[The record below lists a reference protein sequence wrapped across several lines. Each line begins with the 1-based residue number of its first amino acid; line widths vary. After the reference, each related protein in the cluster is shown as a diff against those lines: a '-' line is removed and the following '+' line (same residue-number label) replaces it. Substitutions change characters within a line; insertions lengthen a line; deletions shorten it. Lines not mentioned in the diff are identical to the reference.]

1 MSDPL
6 EDFIRNNSG
15 SFDREQPPLGHQKRF
30 EQRLTSQEE
39 KGYSRFSEKALNRTN
54 AFKRIVYMAAAA
66 ILVFGAVFV
75 YQNYDLVPVEEKI
88 VGDQAMYLEEISSEM
103 AQVEDYYRRAILIKK
118 EEAQKMPGAEDYILN
133 SYFSELDELENAYE
147 DLSKVLARNY
157 NDERIINAMIEN
169 YRDRIEVL
177 EALTKQLQTLNEQ
190 KNYSNENA

>member
-6 EDFIRNNSG
+6 EDFIRDNSG
-15 SFDREQPPLGHQKRF
+15 SFDREQTPFGHHNRF
-30 EQRLTSQEE
+30 EERLKKQES
-39 KGYSRFSEKALNRTN
+39 KFSEKAWNRTIV
-54 AFKRIVYMAAAA
+54 FKRVASMAAAA

-147 DLSKVLARNY
+147 DLSKALARNY